1 MIRDLLRHSIIY
13 MLPTLLTRGLG
24 LLLLPIYARAF
35 TPDEYGVLDL
45 LGAIGPFI
53 HVLICLEVVQG
64 YVRQRVDVSPAERPR
79 LTGTTWV
86 FSLLAYVVLLSIT
99 LPFAQVIA
107 TQLLGSSQWSGAV
120 VAGLFSIAFQ
130 NLMNMFIGQFRWEL
144 RSQEYSVLAGIFAV
158 TSIGAAAGLAL
169 WAGAGVVGILW
180 GQAGAALL
188 VTAIALPRLRTS
200 WSWSFDLRLLRTMLS
215 FSWPLVPASLAVFA
229 SLYMNRFALNAFGTI
244 ADVGVFGMGARLAGV
259 VTLITAAIQSSV
271 TPLIYERYRDP
282 QTPIDL
288 ARIFTTVVGLSLA
301 ICLALQAFSV
311 EIVLTLATRTYLPSA
326 DIMGLMALALIINQL
341 YAFAPGIAIAK
352 KTIQQLGVTMLSAS
366 VSIIANLALVPIWGA
381 TGAALASLA
390 SAGVFFA
397 VWTFVSQRHY
407 AIPFETRRLIAL
419 VSLYGFAFAAYTLFL
434 SRLPGL
440 SGASLAWKS
449 VVVITFGA
457 AFGFISLARRS
468 TGVGAKGAI
477 ST

>member
-1 MIRDLLRHSIIY
+1 MIRDLLRHSIVY

-45 LGAIGPFI
+45 LAAIGPFV

-86 FSLLAYVVLLSIT
+86 FSLIAYIALLSVT

-107 TQLLGSSQWSGAV
+107 TYLLGSSRWSGAV

-144 RSQEYSVLAGIFAV
+144 RSKEYSVLAGIFAI

-169 WAGAGVVGILW
+169 WAGAGIVGILW
-180 GQAGAALL
+180 GQAGAAAL
-188 VTAIALPRLRTS
+188 VTAIALPRLRGS
-200 WSWSFDLRLLRTMLS
+200 WSWSFDMDLLRSMLT

-229 SLYMNRFALNAFGTI
+229 SMYMNRFALNAFGSI

-259 VTLITAAIQSSV
+259 VTLITGAIQSSV
-271 TPLIYERYRDP
+271 TPLIYERYKDP
-282 QTPIDL
+282 ETPREL
-288 ARIFTTVVGLSLA
+288 ARIFTTVAGLSLA
-301 ICLALQAFSV
+301 ICFALQAFSV
-311 EIVLTLATRTYLPSA
+311 EIVLTLATRAYLPSA

-352 KTIQQLGVTMLSAS
+352 RTLQQLGVTMVSAC
-366 VSIIANLALVPIWGA
+366 VSIIANLALVPYMGA

-390 SAGVFFA
+390 SAIVFFV
-397 VWTFVSQRHY
+397 VWTVVSQRHY
-407 AIPFETRRLIAL
+407 AIPFEIQRLVGLITVYAIAL
-419 VSLYGFAFAAYTLFL
+419 AAYVLFL
-434 SRLPGL
+434 SRLPGP
-440 SGASLAWKS
+440 SATALAWKS
-449 VVVITFGA
+449 A
-457 AFGFISLARRS
+457 AVLTVATALGIISLARRRTS
-468 TGVGAKGAI
+468 VAP
-477 ST
+477 